1 MINDAKSFLVV
12 QTREGAWGKAD
23 TLADALKNCKRN
35 AGRSGK
41 KEFTVIAFSVP
52 KEEVL
57 VHADVT
63 LSYEWPEGG
72 EAMRFKMMA

>member
-1 MINDAKSFLVV
+1 
-12 QTREGAWGKAD
+12 
-23 TLADALKNCKRN
+23 
-35 AGRSGK
+35 
-41 KEFTVIAFSVP
+41 VIAFSVQ

-72 EAMRFKMMA
+72 EAMRFKMTA